1 MLRASRLTA
10 EDREG
15 LLSVC
20 CVSFSK
26 KEVAEAVEK
35 ELKFRPGREVM
46 IWWIPWL
53 CLLAPLIVP
62 VQRELGDKMSG
73 SCLGYFRKTGV
84 DGGGG
89 GVALHGFPLCTE
101 SVLRQPLT
109 TSRAPSPESHSP
121 ESLSSQRMLGGLT
134 PPGNCLTLHA
144 HNTSSCLACE
154 WIDECWKT

>member
-15 LLSVC
+15 PLSIC

-26 KEVAEAVEK
+26 KEVAEAVKK

-53 CLLAPLIVP
+53 CLLAPLIVL
-62 VQRELGDKMSG
+62 VQSELGDKMSG

-84 DGGGG
+84 HGKGGGRSPPR
-89 GVALHGFPLCTE
+89 FPTMY
-101 SVLRQPLT
+101 RIHP
-109 TSRAPSPESHSP
+109 
-121 ESLSSQRMLGGLT
+121 
-134 PPGNCLTLHA
+134 
-144 HNTSSCLACE
+144 
-154 WIDECWKT
+154 